1 MDNENFEK
9 LTDTVSERDTSEA
22 SPSAFDYQAP
32 TVETPAPPTVTDIPV
47 VEDIPGVPVSE
58 VPIKAEE
65 STGNSP
71 TEKTVF
77 ENAAKE
83 GHAFQQPMQQPV
95 QQPMQQPFQQPMQQ
109 PFQQPV
115 QQPVPSPGV
124 TYQYYQYA
132 PVNPAMIN
140 QQNTSDGFAVA
151 SLVCAIAGLV
161 SCCTVIPSFLAV
173 IFGAISKAKN
183 DGTRPTGL
191 STAGLILGILGIIFN
206 LLILL
211 AMFYAD

>member
-9 LTDTVSERDTSEA
+9 LTDTLSERDTSEA

-32 TVETPAPPTVTDIPV
+32 TVEAPAPPTVTDMPG

-95 QQPMQQPFQQPMQQ
+95 QQP
-109 PFQQPV
+109 
-115 QQPVPSPGV
+115 VPSPGV

-151 SLVCAIAGLV
+151 SLVCSIAGLV

-211 AMFYAD
+211 AMFYTD

>member
-9 LTDTVSERDTSEA
+9 LTDTLSERDTSEA

-32 TVETPAPPTVTDIPV
+32 TVEAPAPPTVTDMPG

-83 GHAFQQPMQQPV
+83 GHAFQQPM
-95 QQPMQQPFQQPMQQ
+95 
-109 PFQQPV
+109 QQPV

>member
-9 LTDTVSERDTSEA
+9 LTDTLSERDTSEA

-65 STGNSP
+65 STGNSH

-77 ENAAKE
+77 ENSAEE
-83 GHAFQQPMQQPV
+83 GQASQQPV
-95 QQPMQQPFQQPMQQ
+95 QQPVQQPFQQPM
-109 PFQQPV
+109 

>member
-9 LTDTVSERDTSEA
+9 LTDTLSERDTSEA

-58 VPIKAEE
+58 VPVRAEE
-65 STGNSP
+65 STGNSHP
-71 TEKTVF
+71 EKTVF
-77 ENAAKE
+77 ENSAEE
-83 GHAFQQPMQQPV
+83 GQASQQPV
-95 QQPMQQPFQQPMQQ
+95 QQLVQQPFQQPM
-109 PFQQPV
+109 

-151 SLVCAIAGLV
+151 SLVCSIAGLV

>member
-9 LTDTVSERDTSEA
+9 LTDTLSERDTSEA

-32 TVETPAPPTVTDIPV
+32 TVEAPAPPTVTDMPG

-77 ENAAKE
+77 ENAAEE
-83 GHAFQQPMQQPV
+83 GHAF

-183 DGTRPTGL
+183 DGTRPDRK
-191 STAGLILGILGIIFN
+191 SVV
-206 LLILL
+206 
-211 AMFYAD
+211 